1 MGVSASRRVPQR
13 QRRPVWGATS
23 LPLSP
28 RLLPASGPPR
38 PRRPREAPVALA
50 PTAVCFG
57 PTGHSTRRPLP
68 MGPGARA
75 APGDT
80 GPGQACR
87 VARLLAVPSRL
98 PHSLSSLLLHIL
110 GGPGPKRPAVE
121 RPGGSGQAALLAE
134 EKKTRLQKTHFLE
147 LLLNTATA
155 CSFRKH
161 FARAPH
167 PVTEP
172 RVRPASRAATIPAAD
187 RQLPA
192 GGRRVPTAAPGLL
205 GGAGQAGPAPR
216 VLTQRL

>member
-1 MGVSASRRVPQR
+1 MGGHVPPPVAAAPACVRPPAAPLTPGSA
-13 QRRPVWGATS
+13 
-23 LPLSP
+23 
-28 RLLPASGPPR
+28 
-38 PRRPREAPVALA
+38 RRPRSHSRLLRANGTQHTVTPPL
-50 PTAVCFG
+50 G
-57 PTGHSTRRPLP
+57 PWRQSRPWGHRPWPGLQGGSFARCPLP
-68 MGPGARA
+68 P
-75 APGDT
+75 P
-80 GPGQACR
+80 P
-87 VARLLAVPSRL
+87 L
-98 PHSLSSLLLHIL
+98 SLSSLLLHIL